1 MLNTPLKP
9 YKHQEEGI
17 QLLLDHEYFGLFQ
30 EMGLGKSLQVV
41 HAACKLQE
49 QGKIDVVLVVAPA
62 AVRSVWINPEFG
74 EVKKHAFVPSM
85 VCEFHNPVKVI
96 WTDKDAK
103 LIWFV
108 TNYEFLRSEKHRKEL
123 LKFLD
128 GRKVFMVADESSLLK
143 NRTAQQTKACI
154 KLGEK
159 CERRV
164 ILNGTP
170 ISNNP
175 LDLWSQMQ
183 FLSKDILPYANFYS
197 FRATFARVDSRHGFP
212 KILGWQNLDRLQR
225 EIAPYVIRREKRD
238 CLDLPEK
245 IFTIRE
251 VPLSAETWKVY
262 KEMREEAIVW
272 MDENPSMAAQAGVK
286 VLRLCQIAGG
296 FLGGFQA
303 SDDDPEPQVKEIGRE
318 KLNVLREYVT
328 SLLAD
333 KPELKIIVWGRF
345 RAELER
351 VYTEFADFIPTYLLY
366 GGQSKDDRNHAIER
380 FSKLDDKRPALL
392 AAQVRAG
399 GMGLNLVAADHV
411 VYLSNDFSLMTRLQ
425 SEDRCHRPG
434 QRNNVL
440 YLDLIATGPD
450 GQKTVDSLVVSAL
463 RKKNDLATFTVGA
476 WKRVLTEDTEEQAA

>member
-1 MLNTPLKP
+1 MLNTASKP

-17 QLLLDHEYFGLFQ
+17 KLLLEHDYFGLFH
-30 EMGLGKSLQVV
+30 EMGCGKSLQVV

-85 VCEFHNPVKVI
+85 VCEYHNPVKVI
-96 WTDKDAK
+96 WSDKDAR
-103 LIWFV
+103 LVWFV
-108 TNYEFLRSEKHRKEL
+108 TNYEFVRSETHRKNL
-123 LKFLD
+123 LKLLK
-128 GRKVFMVADESSLLK
+128 GRKVMMVADESSLLK
-143 NRTAQQTKACI
+143 NRSAAQTKACLKI
-154 KLGEK
+154 GLE
-159 CERRV
+159 CDRRV

-170 ISNNP
+170 IANNP

-183 FLSKDILPYANFYS
+183 FLSKDILPYANYYS
-197 FRATFARVDSRHGFP
+197 FRATFARMAPHCSFP
-212 KILGWQNLDRLQR
+212 KILGWQNLDRLQDQ
-225 EIAPYVIRREKRD
+225 IAPYVIRREKKD

-251 VPLSAETWKVY
+251 VPLTADTWKVY
-262 KEMREEAIVW
+262 TQMREEAVVW

-286 VLRLCQIAGG
+286 VLRLSQIAGG
-296 FLGGFQA
+296 FLGGFQT
-303 SDDDPEPQVKEIGRE
+303 DEDPEPQVKEIGRE

-333 KPELKIIVWGRF
+333 KPNLKIIVWGRF

-351 VYTEFADFIPTYLLY
+351 VYTEFADIIPTYLLY
-366 GGQSKDDRNHAIER
+366 GGQTKDDRSSAIDR
-380 FSKLDDKRPALL
+380 FSRVEDKGPALL

-399 GMGLNLVAADHV
+399 GLGLNLVAADHV

-425 SEDRCHRPG
+425 SEDRNHRPG

-440 YLDLIATGPD
+440 YLDLIATGPK
-450 GQKTVDSLVVSAL
+450 GEKTIDSTVLAAL
-463 RKKNDLATFTVGA
+463 KSKNDLATWTSSA
-476 WKRVLTEDTEEQAA
+476 WKRALTEDEEQAA